1 MFKILYILLL
11 FFFTSH
17 KGLSNEQKTSELLY
31 EFDGICVKN
40 IHNIQRIRDNAK
52 VLNWKILP
60 KEIESF
66 GAPDVK
72 GPGFAMWAIDKGN
85 KKFNFVGVNDAE
97 NVNSC
102 TLVSVDAKIDEVH
115 EMLKTVYR
123 LKLKYKDLKSGFQ
136 EYWIYEI
143 NILNADKTY
152 LFLTYSKDKNNPYL
166 NMTILSNYLIQ
177 GR

>member
-1 MFKILYILLL
+1 MFKILYIILF

-17 KGLSNEQKTSELLY
+17 KSLSNEQSSSELLF

-40 IHNIQRIRDNAK
+40 IHNLQRIRDTAK
-52 VLNWKILP
+52 VLKWKILP
-60 KEIESF
+60 KEMESF

-85 KKFNFVGVNDAE
+85 KKFYFVGVNDAQG
-97 NVNSC
+97 VNSC
-102 TLVSVDAKIDEVH
+102 TLVSMEVKIDEVH
-115 EMLKTVYR
+115 EMLKKNYR
-123 LKLKYKDLKSGFQ
+123 LKLQYKDTQAGFQ
-136 EYWIYEI
+136 EYWFYQI

-152 LFLTYSKDKNNPYL
+152 LFLTYSKDKTNPFL
-166 NMTILSNYLIQ
+166 NMTIFSNYLMQ

>member
-1 MFKILYILLL
+1 MFKIFYILLFIFL
-11 FFFTSH
+11 TSH
-17 KGLSNEQKTSELLY
+17 KSLSNEQKTSELLY

-52 VLNWKILP
+52 ILNWKIIP
-60 KEIESF
+60 KEMESF

-85 KKFNFVGVNDAE
+85 KKFNFIGINDAE

-102 TLVSVDAKIDEVH
+102 TLVSADAKIDEAH
-115 EMLKTVYR
+115 EMLKKNYR

-152 LFLTYSKDKNNPYL
+152 LFLTYSKDKNNPFL
-166 NMTILSNYLIQ
+166 NMTILSNYLMQ